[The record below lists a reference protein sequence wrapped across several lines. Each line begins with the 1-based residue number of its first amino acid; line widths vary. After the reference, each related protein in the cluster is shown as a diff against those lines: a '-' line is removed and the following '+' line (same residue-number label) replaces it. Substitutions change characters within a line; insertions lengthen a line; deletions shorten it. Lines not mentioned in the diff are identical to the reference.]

1 MKLNHKNVKVFPLN
15 SETTQVCLL
24 SPFLF
29 NIALENQAKEI
40 RQEKRNKM
48 FQIGREDIKLSAEG
62 IIPYIENPEDS
73 IQKL

>member
-24 SPFLF
+24 SSFLF
-29 NIALENQAKEI
+29 NIALEIQAKEI